1 MESIFTQLEF
11 WHWLSIAGVFIFLE
25 ILSPGVFFLWIG
37 LAAAG
42 VGIVMSFMP
51 DLSWQAQFI
60 LLALFSVGSIVL
72 WRFVSKFFPAKE
84 QEVSH
89 LNRRA
94 EQYIG
99 RTFTLVEPIINGTG
113 KIKVDDSTWR
123 VKGEDAPIG
132 TQVKTIG
139 VDGIVFDVEIIKKSP
154 E

>member
-11 WHWLSIAGVFIFLE
+11 WHWLSIAVLFIFLE

-51 DLSWQAQFI
+51 ELSWQAQFI
-60 LLALFSVGSIVL
+60 LLALFSISSIVL
-72 WRFVSKFFPAKE
+72 WRFFSKVFPEKKPV
-84 QEVSH
+84 VSH

-123 VKGEDAPIG
+123 VRGEDAPVG

-139 VDGIVFDVEIIKKSP
+139 VDGIIFDIEIIKKSP